1 MPDSKVLGQN
11 YPRVD
16 AADKASGRSNTPAI
30 SISPACECALKLQ
43 TACPHPASSSGR
55 RAYPGYRP

>member
-16 AADKASGRSNTPAI
+16 AADKVSGRSQYASDVYLPGMLMQGVTI
-30 SISPACECALKLQ
+30 S
-43 TACPHPASSSGR
+43 
-55 RAYPGYRP
+55 